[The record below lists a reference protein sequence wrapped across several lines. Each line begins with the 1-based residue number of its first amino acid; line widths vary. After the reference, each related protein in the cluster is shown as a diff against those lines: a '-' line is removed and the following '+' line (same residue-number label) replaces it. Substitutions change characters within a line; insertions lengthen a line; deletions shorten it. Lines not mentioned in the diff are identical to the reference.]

1 MEAEMF
7 GKTYKI
13 AIYFLRVI
21 NSNLNV
27 VKIDFT
33 SLIES
38 WSIIFCLGTIQT
50 EEKPKKNIEKAK
62 LMFITPVIAMK
73 IVIY

>member
-1 MEAEMF
+1 MSLHQMEAEMF

-21 NSNLNV
+21 KSNLNV

-38 WSIIFCLGTIQT
+38 
-50 EEKPKKNIEKAK
+50 
-62 LMFITPVIAMK
+62 
-73 IVIY
+73 